1 MKGFETIIITKD
13 EDGND
18 VTPYA
23 FTRVCETS
31 FVRNTETALSGRKHG
46 GQLVSNRLP
55 EGFAEAVD
63 IIEEEV
69 G

>member
-1 MKGFETIIITKD
+1 MNGFLTIRVTKD

-18 VTPYA
+18 VTPYNL
-23 FTRVCETS
+23 TRVYETS
-31 FVRNTETALSGRKHG
+31 FVRNTETTKSGRKHG
-46 GQLVSNRLP
+46 GQLVSNNLP